1 MYNDNDL
8 NNLFE
13 EYDPVKDG
21 ATEVSPYELSLK
33 PFESI
38 GRDWMLITSADKSGK
53 INAMTASWGGVGVLW
68 NKPVAFCF
76 IRPQRYTFELLE
88 LQPDAKF
95 SLCFVGN
102 RYRNALNVCGR
113 ESGRNQDKI
122 TLAGL
127 SAGGAG
133 GVPVIKESEMIITCK
148 RLYTDFIKEENFIER
163 DLIDK
168 NYPARDFHKMYIC
181 EIEKIYVKNQ

>member
-1 MYNDNDL
+1 MYNDNER

-13 EYDPVKDG
+13 EYDPIKAG
-21 ATEVSPYELSLK
+21 LAEVSPYELYFK

-38 GRDWMLITSADKSGK
+38 GKDWMLITATDTNGK

-88 LQPDAKF
+88 SQPDAGF
-95 SLCFVGN
+95 SLCFVGS
-102 RYRNALNVCGR
+102 RYRNALNICGR

-122 TLAGL
+122 ALAGL
-127 SAGGAG
+127 SAGVAG
-133 GVPVIKESEMIITCK
+133 GVPVIKESEMIIACR
-148 RLYTDFIKEENFIER
+148 RLYTDFIKEENFAEK